1 MPLESGEIVKRLS
14 LLEDQKNLL
23 LNSANKLKGWLG
35 TNDDSSSISDNEHE
49 ETVAEKLTPVNMVH
63 AEDTLIERQSL
74 STLEF
79 RVHHLEKSI
88 FGFDTISKRVLAH
101 EKLKEQ
107 LTLLKRVDEIKK
119 EFNTIIRDEADDSAL
134 AMERVVLTPEAK
146 AEIVCSSAEE
156 LELVAENLGQIKD
169 LQESID
175 APEFKGLDKL
185 FPQVTPIETSHVD
198 QVARADEASTR
209 ITSLLDK
216 YNIFVSFINNWV
228 PLNLLNSSILSLIKT
243 RTIL

>member
-14 LLEDQKNLL
+14 LLEDQKNLIV
-23 LNSANKLKGWLG
+23 NSANKLKGWLG
-35 TNDDSSSISDNEHE
+35 TNETNDDSCSISDNEHE

-88 FGFDTISKRVLAH
+88 FGFDAISKKALVH
-101 EKLKEQ
+101 DKFKEQ
-107 LTLLKRVDEIKK
+107 LALLKRVDEIKK
-119 EFNTIIRDEADDSAL
+119 EFNTIIRDGADGLKSFFETYSAL

-146 AEIVCSSAEE
+146 AEIICSSAEE

-169 LQESID
+169 LQEIID
-175 APEFKGLDKL
+175 APEF
-185 FPQVTPIETSHVD
+185 
-198 QVARADEASTR
+198 RAEEASAR
-209 ITSLLDK
+209 ITTLLDK
-216 YNIFVSFINNWV
+216 YNIFVSFIND
-228 PLNLLNSSILSLIKT
+228 
-243 RTIL
+243 

>member
-1 MPLESGEIVKRLS
+1 
-14 LLEDQKNLL
+14 
-23 LNSANKLKGWLG
+23 WLG

-88 FGFDTISKRVLAH
+88 FGFDTISKRVSAH
-101 EKLKEQ
+101 DKFKEQ

-119 EFNTIIRDEADDSAL
+119 EFNTIIRDEADDDQVSDLVSPFKDSAL

-156 LELVAENLGQIKD
+156 LKLVADNLGQIKD

-185 FPQVTPIETSHVD
+185 FPQVTPIETGHVD
-198 QVARADEASTR
+198 QVARADETSAH
-209 ITSLLDK
+209 ITS
-216 YNIFVSFINNWV
+216 
-228 PLNLLNSSILSLIKT
+228 
-243 RTIL
+243 